1 MKKMAIKGLAAL
13 AVVVALCMFFSG
25 TIKTISTAKVK
36 LVTARQGKLE
46 EQIKLSGQL
55 TFPETTEVNVALE
68 ADQSITVTRVC
79 VARGRKVDAGTPLF
93 EAEVTGYAKTLEGLQ
108 SDYDAAQRE
117 LLELE
122 SSGSVSLKRTDE
134 IWVEAYDA
142 LLACQTALNQAQME
156 LEIAARLANVTMT
169 NGELP
174 AEAMM
179 DENLAALQQEVTKAE
194 NDLASA
200 QKKYD
205 SANRFGVSEGV
216 MTYITKSRELNQ
228 KMTEAREQMVALNVL
243 QKSVQTVTAPH
254 DCYVVEINIKKG
266 DTFDGKTAAMVISSK
281 DVKPVLR
288 ADVSEIERRI
298 EKGTEVTVKRDGDK
312 TISKKVTDTGVDEE
326 GKQYVDVSLSDKDVT
341 NLGGGAA
348 LLSGRDVELV
358 ASYRAKTSTTLLP
371 ISAVRGSGEE
381 RYVYLVNEES
391 NALGKRVLKVSKQSV
406 TVLAEVGNTVS
417 LEDDLNRQR
426 VAYMED
432 RSISDGSEVMIYGE

>member
-79 VARGRKVDAGTPLF
+79 VAKGRKVDAGTTLF
-93 EAEVTGYAKTLEGLQ
+93 EAEVTGYAKTLESLQ
-108 SDYDAAQRE
+108 SEYDAAQKE

-156 LEIAARLANVTMT
+156 LEIAARLANVPLN

-174 AEAMM
+174 AEAMQ
-179 DENLAALQQEVTKAE
+179 DENLAALQQGVAQAE
-194 NDLASA
+194 KDLASA

-205 SANRFGVSEGV
+205 NANRFGVSDGV

-228 KMTEAREQMVALNVL
+228 KMTEVREQMVSLNVL
-243 QKSVQTVTAPH
+243 QKSVQTVVAPH

-266 DTFDGKTAAMVISSK
+266 DTFDGKTAAMMISSK
-281 DVKPVLR
+281 DSKPVLR

-298 EKGTEVTVKRDGDK
+298 EKGTEVSVKRDSDK
-312 TISKKVTDTGVDEE
+312 TISKKVTDTGVDED
-326 GKQYVDVSLSDKDVT
+326 GKKYVDVSLSDKDVT

-348 LLSGRDVELV
+348 LLSGGNVELV

-371 ISAVRGSGEE
+371 ASAVRGSGED
-381 RYVYLVNEES
+381 RYVYLVNEGS